1 MHSYI
6 RTIGFLNYT
15 KKEFHD
21 FLYHQA
27 MKMPDVIEIAMDNDG
42 NEMVELRK
50 EVALGMGIAMRGE
63 YDENNQFVMD
73 YYFPYREA
81 DNISSSS
88 YTEIVRKSDKNCFL
102 GVSDDLRLGV
112 DLVFFIQDMLPLL
125 ESDQSDSQSVFFSG
139 ISLMGLATEGKI
151 LLPIIKNDSNI
162 NKTKQRALKRIDLLA
177 AAREGDEKAF
187 EQLTLSDM
195 DVYSN
200 IAKRI
205 ETEDVYSIVGSTFMP
220 NGIETDKYAVL
231 GDIME
236 VKKYVNHFSMQTMF
250 ELLLDVN
257 EMKFHVCI
265 NEKDLF
271 GEPEVGRR
279 FKGNVWMQG
288 NLCLE

>member
-1 MHSYI
+1 
-6 RTIGFLNYT
+6 
-15 KKEFHD
+15 
-21 FLYHQA
+21 
-27 MKMPDVIEIAMDNDG
+27 
-42 NEMVELRK
+42 
-50 EVALGMGIAMRGE
+50 
-63 YDENNQFVMD
+63 
-73 YYFPYREA
+73 
-81 DNISSSS
+81 
-88 YTEIVRKSDKNCFL
+88 
-102 GVSDDLRLGV
+102 
-112 DLVFFIQDMLPLL
+112 
-125 ESDQSDSQSVFFSG
+125 
-139 ISLMGLATEGKI
+139 MGLATEGKI

-288 NLCLE
+288 KVNAF